1 MIGQRSAHAAIT
13 TEGATTDML
22 ASVIIPTRG
31 RPEILARAVAA
42 LGDQSLAR
50 GEYEVL
56 LGTDG
61 HDPASEV
68 AARRAWPHDP
78 GLLTIAAAPHA
89 GQASVRNRLL
99 PLARGRVIVFL
110 NDDVIAERGLVE
122 AHATDPA
129 HSASASASLVLGA
142 TPWRLFEP
150 DSLFRRLV
158 RETSMVFFYYRMDE
172 HVARV
177 PADAASDD
185 GPGRPDADRDWGF
198 RHAWLLNLSIRADL
212 VRAVGGLSVFPS
224 TYGFEDDDLAWRLRE
239 RFAARVLYRPNA
251 RGHHDHRMS
260 PAEYLRRE
268 YRLGYAAWGF
278 ANQSPRCA
286 NDLFGRD
293 ITNPGELAYARE
305 FVFREAAA
313 MERVHE
319 VFRAWDST
327 PADAVR
333 GRWSKEL
340 MHALYQQHLPLKRW
354 CWRAG
359 LIDAAAR
366 STGAG
371 DTVEAL
377 LGRSA
382 EPAHVG

>member
-1 MIGQRSAHAAIT
+1 
-13 TEGATTDML
+13 ML

-31 RPEILARAVAA
+31 RPGILARAVAA
-42 LGDQSLAR
+42 LGAQSLAR

-68 AARRAWPHDP
+68 AARGAWPHDP
-78 GLLTIAAAPHA
+78 GLLTVAAAPQA

-99 PLARGRVIVFL
+99 PLARGRVLVFL
-110 NDDVIAERGLVE
+110 NDDVIADPGLLE
-122 AHATDPA
+122 AHVTDAA
-129 HSASASASLVLGA
+129 HSASAPASLLLGA
-142 TPWRLFEP
+142 TPWRIFEP

-158 RETSMVFFYYRMDE
+158 RETSMVFFYHRMDE
-172 HVARV
+172 HVAQV
-177 PADAASDD
+177 QD
-185 GPGRPDADRDWGF
+185 GPGSAGGPSANAGNPSADRDWGF
-198 RHAWLLNLSIRADL
+198 RHAWLLNLSVRADL

-224 TYGFEDDDLAWRLRE
+224 TYGFEDDELAWRLRE

-251 RGHHDHRMS
+251 RGVHDHRLS

-286 NDLFGRD
+286 SDLFGRD
-293 ITNPGELAYARE
+293 ITNPGEVAYARE
-305 FVFREAAA
+305 FVFRETAAV
-313 MERVHE
+313 ERLHE
-319 VFRAWDST
+319 AFRAWDSV
-327 PADAVR
+327 PADAVQ
-333 GRWSKEL
+333 GNWSKEL

-377 LGRSA
+377 LGRGA
-382 EPAHVG
+382 EPAHAG